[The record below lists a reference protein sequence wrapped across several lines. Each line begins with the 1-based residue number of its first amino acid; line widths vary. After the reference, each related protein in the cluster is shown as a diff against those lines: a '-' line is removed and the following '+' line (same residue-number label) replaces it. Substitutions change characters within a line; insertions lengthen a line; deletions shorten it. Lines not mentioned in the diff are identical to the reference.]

1 MENKAKKSEGVRTW
15 YERTTKKSRRTF
27 IIATACTVML
37 MAMMWTFAP
46 LSTLKRIQEFNGALT
61 LPMFGGLW
69 LYMFIFMFLVPSREA
84 SFRGQ
89 EALEEGIEFLRGVAD
104 VWKKVGADVERE
116 LPLMVKNVN
125 DTISEIRTAVK
136 NLEASSTNG
145 SKFVDDARPVL
156 ESLKEIEARLEKEIK
171 TGIVEDIRLAIDAVK
186 TMMPPPGANPMKSGP
201 RAGAAEGDLG
211 GALAAIK
218 KKKSTEPGSASV
230 KV

>member
-1 MENKAKKSEGVRTW
+1 MENKVKKFEGVRSW

-27 IIATACTVML
+27 IIATACTIVL

-46 LSTLKRIQEFNGALT
+46 MSTLKRIQEFNGALT

-84 SFRGQ
+84 SFRAQ
-89 EALEEGIEFLRGVAD
+89 ESLEEGIEFLRGAAE

-125 DTISEIRTAVK
+125 DTISEIRTVVK
-136 NLEASSTNG
+136 NLETSAANG
-145 SKFVDDARPVL
+145 SKFVDDARPAL

-171 TGIVEDIRLAIDAVK
+171 TGIVEDIRLAVDAVK
-186 TMMPPPGANPMKSGP
+186 TMMPPPGANPMKPGQRP
-201 RAGAAEGDLG
+201 AATEGDLG

-218 KKKSTEPGSASV
+218 RKKSTEPSSAQV